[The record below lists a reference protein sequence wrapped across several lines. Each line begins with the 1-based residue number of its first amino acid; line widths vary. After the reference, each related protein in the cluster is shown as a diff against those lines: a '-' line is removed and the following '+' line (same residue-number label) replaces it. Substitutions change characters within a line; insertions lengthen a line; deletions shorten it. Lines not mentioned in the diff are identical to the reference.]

1 MCKFCTFFCVVNVC
15 LPETISASTVKFSPV
30 LFTFDQSYVRYLNPH
45 QLEAWET
52 WHGHLVHYITWLSYI
67 YQYKHEPVFYCYRK
81 LLGLTVNIVF
91 RPPPKSSAPLRL
103 RPSLVGPLTIKNS
116 WPSFLTVLRFL
127 FLNYYQ
133 HSVVHSAWLQER
145 AMFYNVYTVII
156 KICRSLIQAETQN
169 NDDQPVASCM

>member
-1 MCKFCTFFCVVNVC
+1 MFVYQKLF
-15 LPETISASTVKFSPV
+15 LPAPWNSPRSIYIWSVLCPIFKPASTRG
-30 LFTFDQSYVRYLNPH
+30 LTNRN
-45 QLEAWET
+45 
-52 WHGHLVHYITWLSYI
+52 GHLVHYITWLSYI

-91 RPPPKSSAPLRL
+91 RPPPKSSAPLCL

-116 WPSFLTVLRFL
+116 WPTFLTVLRFL

-133 HSVVHSAWLQER
+133 HSAVHSAWLQER

-169 NDDQPVASCM
+169 NDDQPVVAYM